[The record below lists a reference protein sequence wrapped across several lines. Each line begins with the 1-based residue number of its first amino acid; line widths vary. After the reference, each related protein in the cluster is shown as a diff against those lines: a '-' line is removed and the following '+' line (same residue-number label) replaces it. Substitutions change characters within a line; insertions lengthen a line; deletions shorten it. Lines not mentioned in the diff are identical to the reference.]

1 MENKAKIEDP
11 CGKKPD
17 GLHMS
22 RQEMLDLAS
31 NVTEILVDRI
41 KALPAED
48 AWDGEFRQEL
58 DDLLMKSAPEGGRP
72 AAEVIEQAASG
83 ILSLA
88 LRHQHPRCFG
98 FVPSSPTWPGVLAD
112 FLAAGFNN
120 NICTW
125 LVSSGP
131 SQIELVVIDWVRN
144 WLGYPET
151 SGGLLTSGSSAGS
164 VEAFV
169 AAREAAGHPERATV
183 YMSDQSHYALVRAA
197 MVVGVRLE
205 CIRKIPSDESFCLDM
220 EALAN
225 AVAEDRAAG
234 FSPILIAANAGTTG
248 TGAVDPLEAM
258 ADYCEANSIW
268 FHVDAAYGGFVCVTE
283 RGRKLMQGI
292 ERADSVT
299 LDAHKWFFQPYEASI
314 LMVKDLRTLE
324 DVFGMRPDILQDTI
338 WGANHPNIANRGFQL
353 SRSFRALKI
362 WMSVQTFGMAAFR
375 KSVLNGLELAEQ
387 AEAYIRESSYLE
399 NLNPVTLSAVCFRF
413 NPSDFELDE
422 TAIEKINRTVL
433 ARVFWEDNAFIS
445 STLLRN
451 VFALRICIV
460 NHDTTWDDVRET
472 LEVVEKFGTEA
483 LESS

>member
-1 MENKAKIEDP
+1 
-11 CGKKPD
+11 
-17 GLHMS
+17 
-22 RQEMLDLAS
+22 
-31 NVTEILVDRI
+31 
-41 KALPAED
+41 
-48 AWDGEFRQEL
+48 
-58 DDLLMKSAPEGGRP
+58 
-72 AAEVIEQAASG
+72 
-83 ILSLA
+83 
-88 LRHQHPRCFG
+88 
-98 FVPSSPTWPGVLAD
+98 
-112 FLAAGFNN
+112 
-120 NICTW
+120 
-125 LVSSGP
+125 
-131 SQIELVVIDWVRN
+131 
-144 WLGYPET
+144 
-151 SGGLLTSGSSAGS
+151 
-164 VEAFV
+164 
-169 AAREAAGHPERATV
+169 
-183 YMSDQSHYALVRAA
+183 
-197 MVVGVRLE
+197 MVVGVRHE
-205 CIRKIPSDESFCLDM
+205 CIRKIPSDENFCLDM
-220 EALAN
+220 DALAN

-268 FHVDAAYGGFVCVTE
+268 FHVDAAYGGFACVTE
-283 RGRKLMQGI
+283 RGRKLMHGI

-299 LDAHKWFFQPYEASI
+299 LDAHKWFFQPYEAGI

-324 DVFGMRPDILQDTI
+324 DVFGMRPDILQDTV
-338 WGANHPNIANRGFQL
+338 WGANHPNFANRGFQL

-387 AEAYIRESSYLE
+387 AEAYIRESSKLE
-399 NLNPVTLSAVCFRF
+399 NLSPVTLSAVCFRF
-413 NPSDFELDE
+413 YPSDLELDE

-433 ARVFWEDNAFIS
+433 ARVFWEDNAFMS